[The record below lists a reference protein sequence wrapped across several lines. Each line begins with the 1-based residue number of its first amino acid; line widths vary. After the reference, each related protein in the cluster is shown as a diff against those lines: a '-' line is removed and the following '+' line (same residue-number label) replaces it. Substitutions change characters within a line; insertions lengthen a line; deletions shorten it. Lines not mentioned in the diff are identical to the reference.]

1 MNKINLTAKRSRN
14 TLSIA
19 LALSVFGTASTAQQT
34 LPAADWS
41 GPYAGFTLGLT
52 QSNAAAKLGDYS
64 GGLIT
69 LDVDNGLFPEK
80 IDGRR
85 RAGLGGMGVGYN
97 LQWGSFV
104 GGVEADFSLLNHTQT
119 HFFSRVDPNP
129 DEMFN
134 GLDTNTTYTTEF
146 KNLMTL
152 RVRGGYAQGQN
163 LFFATAGL
171 AAGDVRNDFSL
182 ALPGLAPAPYS
193 SPDWSER
200 GMRYGTVV
208 GVGLE
213 RRLTERMSLKAEIL
227 RFDLQDVTIQARDPD
242 VFPGEEIDYKFS
254 NSGTLAR
261 IGLNFSF

>member
-1 MNKINLTAKRSRN
+1 MNERKLTAKRSRSAI
-14 TLSIA
+14 SIA
-19 LALSVFGTASTAQQT
+19 LALSVIGTASTAQET
-34 LPAADWS
+34 LPTADWS
-41 GPYAGFTLGLT
+41 GPYAGFTLGLS

-64 GGLIT
+64 GDLIT
-69 LDVDNGLFPEK
+69 LDVDNGLFPRK

-104 GGVEADFSLLNHTQT
+104 AGVEADVSLLNHAQT
-119 HFFSRVDPNP
+119 HNFSRVDTNP
-129 DEMFN
+129 HPDFF
-134 GLDTNTTYTTEF
+134 GQLTNTTYSTEF
-146 KNLMTL
+146 ANLMTL

-163 LFFATAGL
+163 LLFATAGL
-171 AAGDVRNDFSL
+171 AAGDVRNDFTL
-182 ALPGLAPAPYS
+182 DLPGFMGVGYS

-200 GMRYGTVV
+200 GMRYGTVF

-227 RFDLQDVTIQARDPD
+227 RFDLQDVTIQARDQAAFPD
-242 VFPGEEIDYKFS
+242 EEIDYKFS